1 MSVKCELPVMNRT
14 VDVKYACY
22 IMLSFAI
29 FVLEVICHFWSS
41 SLDML
46 LVRMRTSYGKSFT
59 CSTGLL
65 EIMPKSFTEA
75 CLVHV

>member
-1 MSVKCELPVMNRT
+1 MSVKFELHVMNIT

-22 IMLSFAI
+22 IMLSFTI

-46 LVRMRTSYGKSFT
+46 LVRVRTSYGKSFT
-59 CSTGLL
+59 CNIGHIKVQMNTH
-65 EIMPKSFTEA
+65 
-75 CLVHV
+75 VHI

>member
-1 MSVKCELPVMNRT
+1 MSVKFELPVMNRT

-41 SLDML
+41 SLDMF
-46 LVRMRTSYGKSFT
+46 LVRVCSRYNKKFT
-59 CSTGLL
+59 CSTDQMNL
-65 EIMPKSFTEA
+65 EKFMLTHDKLNA
-75 CLVHV
+75 

>member
-1 MSVKCELPVMNRT
+1 MSVKFELHVMNRT
-14 VDVKYACY
+14 VDVKYACC

-29 FVLEVICHFWSS
+29 FVLEVIYHFWSS

-59 CSTGLL
+59 SITGH
-65 EIMPKSFTEA
+65 IKVQMNMH
-75 CLVHV
+75 VHI

>member
-1 MSVKCELPVMNRT
+1 MSVKFELHVMNRT

-22 IMLSFAI
+22 IMLSFTI
-29 FVLEVICHFWSS
+29 FVLEVICLFWSS

-59 CSTGLL
+59 CSTSN
-65 EIMPKSFTEA
+65 IKVQMNMH
-75 CLVHV
+75 VHI

>member
-1 MSVKCELPVMNRT
+1 MPAKFENHVRNRT

-59 CSTGLL
+59 CSTGH
-65 EIMPKSFTEA
+65 IKVQMNMH
-75 CLVHV
+75 VHI

>member
-1 MSVKCELPVMNRT
+1 MSVKFELPVMNRT

-46 LVRMRTSYGKSFT
+46 LVRMRASYGKSFT
-59 CSTGLL
+59 CITSHIEVQMNMQVYIL
-65 EIMPKSFTEA
+65 FNA
-75 CLVHV
+75 